1 MTLLL
6 SCFDD
11 EGEAEGEGEALLADV
26 GGAECWR
33 TLGSLAA
40 VAGAVAALGVVLLFY
55 GLLSAAAVVVAVV
68 ALAVWPMLVF
78 IVVERR
84 YGVWPGALGSML
96 KIFPRYQFPLGK
108 STFMM
113 QTKHTSLIYKNL
125 MNYR

>member
-55 GLLSAAAVVVAVV
+55 GLLSAAAVVAAVLWLLWPV
-68 ALAVWPMLVF
+68 LLLPSVWPLLVF
-78 IVVERR
+78 IGGWLRLLWFGAE
-84 YGVWPGALGSML
+84 VWRSGLAPVRWALC
-96 KIFPRYQFPLGK
+96 
-108 STFMM
+108 
-113 QTKHTSLIYKNL
+113 
-125 MNYR
+125 